1 MARLTVLLAALTA
14 SLVMGA
20 VARAADT
27 VGDCHIGAYRMA
39 DGAVVDVG
47 ASDGDAL
54 RWRAFDGRTGAL
66 HPAAGGGLTSTIGW
80 TDRPDGH
87 RVTLSPCPGGAIT
100 FDGVAGERMA
110 FDVTETRFAAGDG
123 VTLVGRLVL
132 PKGDAPVSIVVLIH
146 GSENF
151 SARDFYSLQRLLPAE
166 GVGAFVY
173 DKRGTG
179 ASGGKYTQDFSVLA
193 DDAVAAMREARRLA
207 GPRAGRVGYQGG
219 SEGGWVAPLA
229 ASRAPV
235 DFVIVGFGLA
245 VSPIEEDR
253 SELVLEMKLKGHS
266 PTEIAEALEIG
277 DAADAVFASNFTAG
291 FARFDAVRAKYRD
304 APWYKDVH
312 GNFTH
317 FLLPWSDAEI
327 REKGQAFVF
336 GTPWTYDPMPVL
348 RQAKTPELWILG
360 QDDLEAPSAET
371 GGLIAGLGAHGH
383 PFTLAIFPHTEH
395 GIYEYEIGADGE
407 RADIRNPAGYFAMMR
422 DFARDG
428 RLRGPYGDGRWST
441 RGRAPMAMDRIP

>member
-1 MARLTVLLAALTA
+1 MTRTGVILAALSA
-14 SLVMGA
+14 A
-20 VARAADT
+20 VLIGSAAQAADT
-27 VGDCHIGAYRMA
+27 VGDCRIGAYRLA
-39 DGAVVDVG
+39 DGRVVDIG
-47 ASDGDAL
+47 AADGDLL
-54 RWRAFDGRTGAL
+54 RWRTFDGKVGAL
-66 HPAAGGGLTSTIGW
+66 HPRATGGWTSTVGW
-80 TDRPDGH
+80 TDRPDGI

-100 FDGVAGERMA
+100 FDGTAGKRIA
-110 FDVTETRFAAGDG
+110 FDVTETKFAGDG
-123 VTLVGRLVL
+123 VTLTGRLVL
-132 PKGDAPVSIVVLIH
+132 PRGDGPVPIVVLVH

-151 SARDFYSLQRLLPAE
+151 SARDFYALQRLLPAE
-166 GVGAFVY
+166 GVGVFVY

-179 ASGGKYTQDFSVLA
+179 ASGGKYTQDFSLLA

-207 GPRAGRVGYQGG
+207 GARAGRVGYQGG

-266 PTEIAEALEIG
+266 PAEVAKALEIG
-277 DAADAVFASNFTAG
+277 EAAETVLSSGLTQG
-291 FARFDAVRAKYRD
+291 FARFDAVRAEYKD

-317 FLLPWSDAEI
+317 FLLPWSEAEL
-327 REKGQAFVF
+327 REKGRALVF
-336 GTPWTYDPMPVL
+336 GTPWNYDPMPLL
-348 RQAKTPELWILG
+348 RRAVTPELWILG
-360 QDDLEAPSAET
+360 EDDLEAPSAET
-371 GGLIAGLGAHGH
+371 GALIGDLGAHGR

-395 GIYEYEIGADGE
+395 GIYEFETAANGE
-407 RADIRNPAGYFAMMR
+407 RTDTRNPAGYFAMMR

-428 RLRGPYGDGRWST
+428 RLHGAYGESAVTPPR
-441 RGRAPMAMDRIP
+441 R